1 MTRER
6 SETERRPSPEA
17 LLAQAAR
24 EERRRLKVFVGAAPG
39 VGKTYAML
47 QAAREQ
53 QRQATDVVV
62 GVVETHGRHETQA
75 LLEGLE
81 VIPKRRLEYRG
92 QALEELDLDAILA
105 RRPTLV
111 VVDELAHTN
120 APGSRHPKRF
130 QDVEELLDAGIDVYT
145 TVNIQHLESLNDVVA
160 QITGVRVRETIPDRI
175 LDRAD
180 EVKLIDLSPEELLER
195 LREGKV
201 YVPEQAERA
210 IRNYF
215 RPSNLTALRELALR
229 ETAEHVDDQMQ
240 AYMRTHAGEGHWA
253 VAERIMVA
261 VSGGPLAERL
271 VRSGRRVAER
281 RDIPWLA
288 VFVEP
293 PRFQHWPEA
302 DRERVMRA
310 LRLAE
315 QLGGEAVVIPG
326 QNVAEELAR
335 YARERNV
342 SEIIVGD
349 PPRSGWRALWRPS
362 VVAGLIRRRGPV
374 DVRVISAGAQD
385 SRRPDRPL
393 PARAVRPS
401 LLRYEHG
408 MAAAL
413 VAAAGLAAAGLMA
426 MLPLRDPSMLFLA
439 AVLLSAVVG
448 GLEASIFAS
457 ILSVLVYDYFFTR
470 PFYSL
475 RMTDPQ
481 DYLSLGTFLIV
492 AVLTSQLTARVRD
505 QAEAARR
512 REGRAAALYA
522 FGRAI
527 TGAATIDELCRA
539 IALHVAQALGAAA
552 AVLLP
557 DGGRLMVR
565 AAQPTDS
572 ELDAS
577 ERATATW
584 AWEHDQTAGHGTQT
598 L

>member
-1 MTRER
+1 MARER
-6 SETERRPSPEA
+6 SETERRPSPGA
-17 LLAQAAR
+17 LLAEAIRA
-24 EERRRLKVFVGAAPG
+24 ERHRLKVFVGAAPG

-47 QAAREQ
+47 LAAREQ
-53 QRQATDVVV
+53 QRQGADVVV
-62 GVVETHGRHETQA
+62 GVVETHGRPETQA

-81 VIPKRRLEYRG
+81 MIPRRRLEYRG
-92 QALEELDLDAILA
+92 QTLVEMDLDAILT
-105 RRPTLV
+105 RRPAIV

-180 EVKLIDLSPEELLER
+180 EIKLIDLSPKELIQR
-195 LREGKV
+195 LHEGKV

-240 AYMRTHAGEGHWA
+240 AYLRTQAGEGHWA

-271 VRSGRRVAER
+271 VRSGRRIAER
-281 RDIPWLA
+281 RDIPWLT

-349 PPRSGWRALWRPS
+349 PPRSGWRALCGAPP
-362 VVAGLIRRRGPV
+362 RGRLLP
-374 DVRVISAGAQD
+374 
-385 SRRPDRPL
+385 PPRPL
-393 PARAVRPS
+393 
-401 LLRYEHG
+401 
-408 MAAAL
+408 
-413 VAAAGLAAAGLMA
+413 
-426 MLPLRDPSMLFLA
+426 
-439 AVLLSAVVG
+439 
-448 GLEASIFAS
+448 
-457 ILSVLVYDYFFTR
+457 
-470 PFYSL
+470 
-475 RMTDPQ
+475 
-481 DYLSLGTFLIV
+481 
-492 AVLTSQLTARVRD
+492 
-505 QAEAARR
+505 
-512 REGRAAALYA
+512 
-522 FGRAI
+522 
-527 TGAATIDELCRA
+527 
-539 IALHVAQALGAAA
+539 
-552 AVLLP
+552 
-557 DGGRLMVR
+557 
-565 AAQPTDS
+565 
-572 ELDAS
+572 
-577 ERATATW
+577 
-584 AWEHDQTAGHGTQT
+584 
-598 L
+598 

>member
-1 MTRER
+1 MARER

-17 LLAQAAR
+17 LLAEAIRA
-24 EERRRLKVFVGAAPG
+24 ERRRLKVFVGAAPG

-53 QRQATDVVV
+53 QRQGVDVVV
-62 GVVETHGRHETQA
+62 GVVETHGRPETQA
-75 LLEGLE
+75 LLDGLE
-81 VIPKRRLEYRG
+81 VIPRRRLEYRG
-92 QALEELDLDAILA
+92 QALE
-105 RRPTLV
+105 
-111 VVDELAHTN
+111 ELAHTN

-130 QDVEELLDAGIDVYT
+130 QDVEEILDAGIDVYS

-160 QITGVRVRETIPDRI
+160 QITGVRVRETVPDRI

-180 EVKLIDLSPEELLER
+180 EIKLIDLSPEELLQR

-229 ETAEHVDDQMQ
+229 ETAEHVDEQMQ
-240 AYMRTHAGEGHWA
+240 AYMRTQAGEGHWA
-253 VAERIMVA
+253 VSERLMVA

-374 DVRVISAGAQD
+374 DVRVISAEAQD
-385 SRRPDRPL
+385 SRR
-393 PARAVRPS
+393 
-401 LLRYEHG
+401 
-408 MAAAL
+408 
-413 VAAAGLAAAGLMA
+413 
-426 MLPLRDPSMLFLA
+426 
-439 AVLLSAVVG
+439 
-448 GLEASIFAS
+448 
-457 ILSVLVYDYFFTR
+457 
-470 PFYSL
+470 
-475 RMTDPQ
+475 
-481 DYLSLGTFLIV
+481 
-492 AVLTSQLTARVRD
+492 
-505 QAEAARR
+505 
-512 REGRAAALYA
+512 
-522 FGRAI
+522 
-527 TGAATIDELCRA
+527 
-539 IALHVAQALGAAA
+539 
-552 AVLLP
+552 
-557 DGGRLMVR
+557 
-565 AAQPTDS
+565 
-572 ELDAS
+572 
-577 ERATATW
+577 
-584 AWEHDQTAGHGTQT
+584 
-598 L
+598 